1 MAEIVQ
7 IGWWWVTNYLWM
19 GKLTMGGM
27 WMEFSMGVNLF
38 FDTMSHQ
45 YICLGNRFPPVI
57 SWIF

>member
-7 IGWWWVTNYLWM
+7 IDWWWVTNYLWM

-38 FDTMSHQ
+38 FGNRLHQ
-45 YICLGNRFPPVI
+45 YICLGYRFPPVI
-57 SWIF
+57 FWSF